1 MASVLIIED
10 DHQIR
15 IAIRRALELAG
26 HRVVEASD
34 GEEGMDLY
42 RQDPTDV
49 VVTDIAM
56 PRKDGFEVIREL
68 VRDFPDV
75 KIIAIAADWATSLP
89 LAREMG
95 ADRTF
100 GKPFTMVDIT
110 EAVNDLYNQA

>member
-1 MASVLIIED
+1 MLIIED

-15 IAIRRALELAG
+15 IAIRRALEIGG

-42 RQDPTDV
+42 HQDPTDV

-68 VRDFPDV
+68 VRDFTDV

-95 ADRTF
+95 ANRTF
-100 GKPFTMVDIT
+100 GKPFAMTEIT
-110 EAVNDLYNQA
+110 EAVNDLVDQT